1 MKKLLTGI
9 LAMAL
14 AATVCVPAFAEIN
27 DGTKSTTTDVK
38 GIYDAGG
45 ESPDVVAVDITWND
59 MSFDFTEGKKT
70 WNPNTHEM
78 EQEQGTW
85 SNTPPKYITLVNHS
99 NVDVHAAFSFQ
110 GVGDVIGAFGYDT
123 LTLESA
129 KNYTVSE
136 AKNYEKFTAFS
147 IQGGSITESGKVG
160 TIAVTLTVPKA
171 AEVATEEE
179 LAAALSEGSTT
190 GLQIKLTG
198 DITLTKTLKLD
209 GTKVKNGCV
218 IDLNG
223 KTISCES
230 DTALHVLQRKV
241 TFKNGT
247 IATAEAQ
254 KYTVKA
260 DAGSDVTLENCTVKS
275 EKYVALFIIG
285 GTVCFKDSAIDCG
298 DTVYTPILLQAAYGT
313 GAKLT
318 VSGTTTIQT
327 KSPDKVTSEGSNT
340 VRFEAG
346 SYNFDPTQFV
356 DAAVYTV
363 TQDESAGIW
372 TVTAK

>member
-14 AATVCVPAFAEIN
+14 AATVCVPAFAETN

-38 GIYDAGG
+38 GMYDAGG

-70 WNPNTHEM
+70 WNPNTHKM
-78 EQEQGTW
+78 EQEQGKWT
-85 SNTPPKYITLVNHS
+85 SEFPRYVALINHS
-99 NVDVHAAFSFQ
+99 NVDVHAAFAFR
-110 GVGDVIGAFGYDT
+110 GEGDVKGVFTADT
-123 LTLESA
+123 LNLESG
-129 KNYTVSE
+129 KNYTVDDAQKHE
-136 AKNYEKFTAFS
+136 QLTFLT
-147 IQGGSITESGKVG
+147 ITGGSITKSGKVG

-179 LAAALSEGSTT
+179 LAAALSAGGAT
-190 GLQIKLTG
+190 GLQIKLT
-198 DITLTKTLKLD
+198 DNIALTNTLKLD

-223 KTISCES
+223 KTISCET

-247 IATAEAQ
+247 IATASA
-254 KYTVKA
+254 KKFAVNA

-275 EKYVALFIIG
+275 EKYIALFING
-285 GTVCFKDSAIDCG
+285 GTVCLKDSAIDCG
-298 DTVYTPILLQAAYGT
+298 DTLYTPITLQAAYET

-327 KSPDKVTSEGSNT
+327 KSATKVTSEGSST

-346 SYNFDPTQFV
+346 SYNFDPTGFV
-356 DAAVYTV
+356 DSTGYNVA
-363 TQDESAGIW
+363 ESAGIW